1 MVPVSQHV
9 FLAKQHR
16 SCAKIVVVTSTHQ
29 S

>member
-16 SCAKIVVVTSTHQ
+16 LCANIVVVTFTHQ